1 MIITQKTSYRKN
13 PEKALHSPAIDPAI
27 SISYNQILDH
37 KFTQQSFNIDRRI
50 DITTM
55 YNKKI
60 IPDKR
65 TKSTAKH
72 IAYTNGYTY
81 YQPSRNQI
89 RQLPRTQHRAVPQ
102 LKAEKSQSN

>member
-1 MIITQKTSYRKN
+1 MIITQKTSFRKY
-13 PEKALHSPAIDPAI
+13 PDKGVHSPAVDPSI
-27 SISYNQILDH
+27 SISYNPMCESKL
-37 KFTQQSFNIDRRI
+37 TQQSFNIDRRI

-60 IPDKR
+60 MPEKR

-72 IAYTNGYTY
+72 IAYTKGYSN

-89 RQLPRTQHRAVPQ
+89 W
-102 LKAEKSQSN
+102 